1 MEEGWKVVNYIK
13 IMTSVVGCYTPSH
26 ARPVFVAIC
35 RRESSVQNRFLHT
48 KWRSAHGSSTYRD
61 LLVVTAL

>member
-13 IMTSVVGCYTPSH
+13 TMTSVVGSYTPSH

-35 RRESSVQNRFLHT
+35 RRESSAQNT
-48 KWRSAHGSSTYRD
+48 QNGEV
-61 LLVVTAL
+61 LVAAVRTVTCLW